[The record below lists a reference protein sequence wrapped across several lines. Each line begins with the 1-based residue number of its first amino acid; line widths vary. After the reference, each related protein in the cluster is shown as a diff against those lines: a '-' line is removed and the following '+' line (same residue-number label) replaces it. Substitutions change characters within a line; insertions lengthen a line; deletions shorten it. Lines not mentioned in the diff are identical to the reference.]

1 MLLQKIIELNTK
13 YQEKIL
19 ALHSQQA
26 ARREEFLRKES
37 QARLNQSQQAGLNH
51 YPNTGMR
58 DSHGTPV
65 AAAAEAHQAYAASQ
79 FDSYRERQHMLGS
92 GRTQGTERVPYPSGR
107 VYNNASRHC

>member
-37 QARLNQSQQAGLNH
+37 QARLNQYQQAGMNH
-51 YPNTGMR
+51 YPNTGIR
-58 DSHGTPV
+58 DTHGTP
-65 AAAAEAHQAYAASQ
+65 EEFLRKESQAQLNQSQ
-79 FDSYRERQHMLGS
+79 
-92 GRTQGTERVPYPSGR
+92 QGAK
-107 VYNNASRHC
+107 VYQLFG